1 MYCVLIQKTVKIANK
16 SDHWVCTH
24 SPEHGHTGVLLIRI
38 HIRANVPWQ
47 NLWIDTN
54 IDPRD
59 IGQEWEIDTPTPP
72 ERYCVCIQRCNPPK
86 GIKLFDCLI
95 NAAFVRPY

>member
-1 MYCVLIQKTVKIANK
+1 M
-16 SDHWVCTH
+16 
-24 SPEHGHTGVLLIRI
+24 
-38 HIRANVPWQ
+38 PWQ

-72 ERYCVCIQRCNPPK
+72 ERYCVCIQRCNPPE

-95 NAAFVRPY
+95 NAAFVRHYSGCNKIISVGTPMVKAWNRSWPVLKGTGWY